1 MGVDF
6 FSCDGCGES
15 ICDCGSYIK
24 CRKCEHRWCDLTC
37 AIKNGG
43 YKYNDDEDDDDY
55 DDDYE
60 EQSCKFCRKEEA
72 EDSDLLN
79 FLIKKY
85 KLNRKT
91 VVQLYFESK
100 DKKRKKKK

>member
-6 FSCDGCGES
+6 FPCDGCGES

-24 CRKCEHRWCDLTC
+24 CRKCEHRWCELSC

-43 YKYNDDEDDDDY
+43 YKDEDDEDDEY
-55 DDDYE
+55 DEY
-60 EQSCKFCRKEEA
+60 EQSCKFCRQEEA

-100 DKKRKKKK
+100 NKKKKKKK